1 MNNSEHSR
9 EVPANRY
16 ITGCVLVVDDNDQVR
31 QMLSLAL
38 DTAGFDVV
46 EASTQLELQRRLTHT
61 RPDAL
66 ILDLQRSQADGLD
79 LLSRMRARHNLHDV
93 PIVFLAG
100 CEDDDFRWQALRAG
114 ADWFALR
121 PLGMVELQTR
131 ISELIRHGR
140 PAFAAERLPRP
151 PTPIRSLKRTG

>member
-1 MNNSEHSR
+1 MTNSEHSR
-9 EVPANRY
+9 ELPTTYTTA
-16 ITGCVLVVDDNDQVR
+16 CVLVVDDNDQVR

-38 DTAGFDVV
+38 ETAGFDVV
-46 EASTQLELQRRLTHT
+46 EASTQLELHRRLTHT

-66 ILDLQRSQADGLD
+66 VLDLQRSQADGLD
-79 LLSRMRARHNLHDV
+79 LLARLRARHKLHDV

-121 PLGMVELQTR
+121 PLGMIELQQR
-131 ISELIRHGR
+131 IGELIRRGR
-140 PAFAAERLPRP
+140 PAFAADRLPRP
-151 PTPIRSLKRTG
+151 PTPIRRLKRTG